1 MNALEIKIEEY
12 IPLIKPT
19 IKAKEKSLIEPVVK
33 MKSDITANNVVTV
46 VKTERVN
53 VSDKDL
59 FKISLNFFA
68 SGIIFK
74 L

>member
-1 MNALEIKIEEY
+1 MKALEINIEEY

-19 IKAKEKSLIEPVVK
+19 IKAKEKSLIEPVVN
-33 MKSDITANNVVTV
+33 MKSERTANKVVTV

-59 FKISLNFFA
+59 FKIVLKFLTSV
-68 SGIIFK
+68 IIFK

>member
-12 IPLIKPT
+12 IPIIKPT